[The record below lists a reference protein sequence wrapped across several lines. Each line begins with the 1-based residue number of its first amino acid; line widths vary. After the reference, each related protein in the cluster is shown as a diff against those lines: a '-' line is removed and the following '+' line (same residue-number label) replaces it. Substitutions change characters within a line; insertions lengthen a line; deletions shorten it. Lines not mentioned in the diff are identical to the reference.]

1 MHQIAH
7 GAEAILY
14 QDKNRIIKERPVKQ
28 YRIPQLDESLRK
40 FRTKREAK
48 VLQKLALVQF
58 PAPRLLGMAEKTTTL
73 IMEQI
78 PGKKVRDILSDEKTP
93 ANTISFLAT
102 EIGERVGQL
111 HGQHIIHGDL
121 TTSNMI
127 LHEEKKHVFFID
139 FGLSFFSEKVEDKA
153 VDFFLLERALAS
165 THYMLYPQ
173 IFEEVLAGY
182 KKAYTDAAA
191 VLERL
196 DVVRGRGRN
205 KRLLRAVPPNQTE
218 H

>member
-1 MHQIAH
+1 MHPIAH

-14 QDKNRIIKERPVKQ
+14 QDKNRIIKERPAKH
-28 YRIPQLDESLRK
+28 YRLPELDERLRK

-48 VLQKLALVQF
+48 VLQKLALLQF
-58 PAPRLLGMAEKTTTL
+58 PAPRLLETAEKTMTI

-78 PGKKVRDILSDEKTP
+78 PGRKVRDVLLDEKTP
-93 ANTISFLAT
+93 ANTISFLAE

-111 HGQHIIHGDL
+111 HAQQIIHGDL

-127 LHEEKKHVFFID
+127 LHEKKQQVFFID

-153 VDFFLLERALAS
+153 VDLFLLERALSS
-165 THYMLYPQ
+165 THYLLYPQ
-173 IFEEVLAGY
+173 IFTEVLVSY

-196 DVVRGRGRN
+196 EEVRKRGRN
-205 KRLLRAVPPNQTE
+205 KR
-218 H
+218 